1 MSRVAYRIQQF
12 YGEGACLFIET
23 DYQMRRERIA
33 LHIFVLSPV
42 LTQRSVQKYLTCPTD
57 PLLCQVLVL
66 VIASYHIFISCNKNN

>member
-12 YGEGACLFIET
+12 YGERACLFIET

-42 LTQRSVQKYLTCPTD
+42 LKQRSVQKYLKCPTD
-57 PLLCQVLVL
+57 PKEIRFIMPSISACDRIL
-66 VIASYHIFISCNKNN
+66 SYFY